1 MDMALCNG
9 VVSGIIYR
17 QTAVHGTK
25 LFFRLSF
32 VAGGIIVGDHV
43 ANETISFEK
52 CAKTEER

>member
-1 MDMALCNG
+1 MALCNG

-43 ANETISFEK
+43 ANETESFEK